1 MEVDCEMVDGKERGV
16 SAGSMGF
23 AVGCKRKSEEATSQ
37 FLFPS
42 SPTTPS

>member
-1 MEVDCEMVDGKERGV
+1 MEDGKDRGA
-16 SAGSMGF
+16 SDGMKGF
-23 AVGCKRKSEEATSQ
+23 AVGCKRKSEEAASQ